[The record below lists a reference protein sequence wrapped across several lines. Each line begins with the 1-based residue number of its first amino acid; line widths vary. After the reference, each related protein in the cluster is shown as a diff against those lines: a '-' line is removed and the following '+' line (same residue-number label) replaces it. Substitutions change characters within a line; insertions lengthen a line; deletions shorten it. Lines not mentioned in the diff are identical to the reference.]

1 MDDDNDDN
9 YKKLNLEGCRVV
21 GVDPGRK
28 DLFVA
33 VDQDEEITKC
43 STKEYYEI
51 ARFRKTREKR
61 EVWMNNNKYI
71 QAIVRGKRCNPKIDQ
86 SINQL
91 KYVLLFHFR
100 FANTF
105 CSFSP
110 WFSSTI
116 SLQSTFLHG

>member
-1 MDDDNDDN
+1 MVII
-9 YKKLNLEGCRVV
+9 KKLNLEGCRVV

-71 QAIVRGKRCNPKIDQ
+71 QAIVRGKRCNPKIDR

-91 KYVLLFHFR
+91 KNIYYCFISGLPTPSV
-100 FANTF
+100 
-105 CSFSP
+105 P
-110 WFSSTI
+110 FSSTI
-116 SLQSTFLHG
+116 SFQSTFLHG